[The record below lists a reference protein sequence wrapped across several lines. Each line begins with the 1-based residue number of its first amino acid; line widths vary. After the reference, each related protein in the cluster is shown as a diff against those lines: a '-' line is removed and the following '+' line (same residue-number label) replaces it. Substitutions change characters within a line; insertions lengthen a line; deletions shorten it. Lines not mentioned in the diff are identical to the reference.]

1 MKILEI
7 LCESPEARIE
17 YLAKTMGQKLVAAA
31 EKDASMKEKEPEK
44 IAAVLAEFDPT
55 PNKKA
60 LSFIAK
66 LYVNGAIRAEDK
78 KKINSSIE
86 LFYKVVNKLKNK
98 DLMSYK
104 NLNDLYDALAPFEDN
119 DKDALSARQQK
130 KLAKSDAE
138 KLIDTPD
145 FKVIIPKTEEAARY
159 YGANTKWCTAA
170 DDDCMFDHYNAQGP
184 LFVIIAGEGAKARKF
199 QLHYES
205 GQFMDE
211 RDVELS
217 SSDIAYLSK
226 FPQYKEFLEHL
237 IDKHYGKFIDKK

>member
-1 MKILEI
+1 MKVIEI
-7 LCESPEARIE
+7 LFESPEARIE
-17 YLAKTMGQKLVAAA
+17 YLAKTMGQKLVTAA
-31 EKDASMKEKEPEK
+31 EKDASMKAKTPEE
-44 IAAVLAEFDPT
+44 IAEVLADFDPT

-60 LSFIAK
+60 LNFIAK

-78 KKINSSIE
+78 RKISGTIE
-86 LFYKVVNKLKNK
+86 LFYKVANKLKNK

-104 NLNDLYDALAPFEDN
+104 NLNDLYDALEPFEEN
-119 DKDALSARQQK
+119 EADAMSARQQK
-130 KLAKSDAE
+130 KLVKSDAE

-145 FKVIIPKTEEAARY
+145 FKVIIPKTEAAAKY

-170 DDDCMFDHYNAQGP
+170 DEDCMFDHYNAQGP
-184 LFVIIAGEGAKARKF
+184 LFIIIAGEGAKARKF

-211 RDVELS
+211 RDQELS

-226 FPQYKEFLEHL
+226 FPQYKDFLEHL
-237 IDKHYGKFIDKK
+237 IDKHYGKFINEK